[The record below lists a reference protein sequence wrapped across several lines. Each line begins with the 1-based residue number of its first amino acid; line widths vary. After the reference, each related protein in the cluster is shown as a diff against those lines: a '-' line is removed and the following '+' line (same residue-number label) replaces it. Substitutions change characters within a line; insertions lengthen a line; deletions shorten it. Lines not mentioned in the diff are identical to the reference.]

1 MQRLLYIQATKVP
14 ACSGHA
20 SIHKSAT
27 QTITNLSPPQAPQS
41 CIEGQIGVI
50 HSGAKECCEACLVQL
65 EGICIEIHD
74 IHNFEAGIDVLRIQ
88 VLNRRIVSTTNL
100 FGMEI

>member
-1 MQRLLYIQATKVP
+1 MSKA
-14 ACSGHA
+14 
-20 SIHKSAT
+20 KSMW
-27 QTITNLSPPQAPQS
+27 IY
-41 CIEGQIGVI
+41 
-50 HSGAKECCEACLVQL
+50 SGAKEDCEACLVQL
-65 EGICIEIHD
+65 EGICIEIYV